1 MKKPLIHEI
10 ALAGFLILT
19 SVRLISVH
27 GLFDHTALSFVALF
41 AVSAAVY
48 QWSPWHPRLVYCA
61 VIVQALFYLIRRAV
75 DALRVP
81 LIDARLEQAD
91 FALFGFNP
99 NLTLEPFS
107 PAPLMD
113 MLSLCYLLAF
123 LPYIAVAFYS
133 YYRGELETLQRFCAG
148 LFTVYTLGF
157 LGYTLWPAVG
167 PYASMADRFAGPLS
181 GSWLTTAHHAFVVR
195 GTNGIDA
202 FPSLH
207 CALTGF
213 VLAFDRRHSPF
224 RFRLMLLPVA
234 LLWIATVFLR
244 YHFVV
249 DIAAGFALAAA
260 GLAAAS
266 VRPTESPAAT

>member
-10 ALAGFLILT
+10 ALACVLALT
-19 SVRLISVH
+19 TVRLIAVQ
-27 GLFDHTALSFVALF
+27 GPLDHTALSFVALF

-48 QWSPWHPRLVYCA
+48 QWSPWRPRLVYCA

-81 LIDARLEQAD
+81 LIDARLEQTD

-99 NLTLEPFS
+99 NLVLEPFS

-113 MLSLCYLLAF
+113 MLSLCYLFAF
-123 LPYIAVAFYS
+123 LPYITAAFVS
-133 YYRGELETLQRFCAG
+133 YYRGDLETLQRFCAG
-148 LFTVYTLGF
+148 LFTVYAFGF

-167 PYASMADRFAGPLS
+167 PYASMSDRFAAPLS
-181 GSWLTTAHHAFVVR
+181 GGWLTTAHHAFVVR

-213 VLAFDRRHSPF
+213 VLAFDRRHAPF
-224 RFRLMLLPVA
+224 RFRLMLVPVA

-244 YHFVV
+244 YHFVADV
-249 DIAAGFALAAA
+249 AAGFALA
-260 GLAAAS
+260 GLGVAAAS
-266 VRPTESPAAT
+266 ARPTGSPAAT

>member
-1 MKKPLIHEI
+1 MKKPLVHEI
-10 ALAGFLILT
+10 ALASVLALT
-19 SVRLISVH
+19 TVRLIAVQ
-27 GLFDHTALSFVALF
+27 GPFDHTALSFLGLF

-48 QWSPWHPRLVYCA
+48 RWSPWRPRLIYCA

-75 DALRVP
+75 DRLGVP
-81 LIDARLEQAD
+81 RIDARLEALD
-91 FALFGFNP
+91 LALFGLNP
-99 NLTLEPFS
+99 NLALERYSPGPFMD
-107 PAPLMD
+107 LM
-113 MLSLCYLLAF
+113 SLCYLFAF
-123 LPYIAVAFYS
+123 LPYILAAFVS

-148 LFTVYTLGF
+148 LFTVYALGF

-167 PYASMADRFAGPLS
+167 PYASMADRFAAPLT

-213 VLAFDRRHSPF
+213 VLAFDRRHAPF
-224 RFRLMLLPVA
+224 RFRLMLAPVA
-234 LLWIATVFLR
+234 LLWIATVLLR

-249 DIAAGFALAAA
+249 DVAAGFALAGL

-266 VRPTESPAAT
+266 VRPTGSPAAT